1 MTAAAI
7 AIASVGIVGLGA
19 AFLRDQRQEKSRR
32 HDLLAGCRGALDGE
46 VLQHDHAGYPSLL
59 GSYAGHRAELRLVV
73 DMIQL
78 RKLPVLWL
86 QATLHRPVAIG
97 GVLSLMKRA
106 SNTEFFSPH
115 GELDHHMRPPPG
127 YPPELSLKASDM
139 GGAEDWAARLADPAL
154 EFFAEDRAKELLLT
168 PKGVRLTWRVAETE
182 RGHYL
187 TTRLARFERAEI
199 DRAGAQALLAR
210 AADLAELG
218 EGAA

>member
-46 VLQHDHAGYPSLL
+46 VLQHDHAGYPSLI

-97 GVLSLMKRA
+97 G
-106 SNTEFFSPH
+106 
-115 GELDHHMRPPPG
+115 
-127 YPPELSLKASDM
+127 ELSLKSSNMAA
-139 GGAEDWAARLADPAL
+139 AEHWAARLADPAL
-154 EFFAEDRAKELLLT
+154 EFFADDRAKELLLT